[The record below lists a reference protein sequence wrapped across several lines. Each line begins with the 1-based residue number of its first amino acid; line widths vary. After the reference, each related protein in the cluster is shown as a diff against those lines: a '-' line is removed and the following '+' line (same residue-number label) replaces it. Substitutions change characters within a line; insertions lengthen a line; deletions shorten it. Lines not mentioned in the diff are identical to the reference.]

1 MKDDFLIPIG
11 HRIADIRRSNG
22 LTQEALAEVLGVTPK
37 HISHVECGSSS
48 LSWKFLAKFCSLYNV
63 SLDYLV
69 FGKPDNEVLNKL
81 PKKIV
86 EILYTGTANE
96 LELLN
101 RYLEL
106 YIELSEKQD

>member
-48 LSWKFLAKFCSLYNV
+48 LSWKFLAQFCKLYNV
-63 SLDYLV
+63 SLDYLIL
-69 FGKPDNEVLNKL
+69 GHSENEILNKL
-81 PKKIV
+81 PVEIV
-86 EILYTGTANE
+86 EILHTGKQEE
-96 LELLN
+96 LDRLN
-101 RYLEL
+101 RYLQI
-106 YIELSEKQD
+106 YIELSKK